1 MQRFLKIALTTALLV
16 GLVIVHDAQAQQ
28 PGQPAPTAPVDTAA
42 IQAIKESNP
51 TTAEQLIN
59 AAIMSADLGR
69 GDLGKAYLA
78 KLIQNDPAEDEVLD
92 AHHKLGTGRI
102 FRLQS
107 IDSLQPEGAQ
117 AATLLL
123 TKLDKYFKDPA
134 RMKQLVDQLV
144 DQDEVTRK
152 KAVMQLK
159 NAGAEAANPLFAA
172 LADPSRE
179 AVRPAAKQ
187 MLVALGEPIHGPLLA
202 ALDSSNPVL
211 VAELVDVAKRLGLSQ
226 ATQFLVGAYVL
237 TDDDQLRS
245 AIGEYLDA
253 TVKSRP
259 SESDVKAYLA
269 KRVGL
274 YLGEGPMFP
283 VNEDG
288 LVELWTWDAAN
299 NQVVMTPVPLADA
312 EVITAGQLLRDL
324 YALDGDNPEV
334 QVQSAVA
341 ALQRMGVLGESDAD
355 LKKLVD
361 QHGIEVL
368 QSALLY
374 ALEERKFS
382 QAAVAACEQLGATK
396 NADLLIA
403 IAGEPSPLALAL
415 QSPVYRVRRA
425 GAKGIL
431 ALDPKSPY
439 AGSAELLDTLGFM
452 ASAQGKRTILLGELH
467 QQNAQ
472 RMAGLLAELQLD
484 PVVTPGGRELFKQAY
499 ASPDVE
505 AIFISKPLALP
516 ALMESV
522 QILRK
527 DRRTADLPIGIIAPI
542 GEVVHYQLR
551 TKDDPLTVVMIRPN
565 DVEGFIFQL
574 KQLYL
579 SQGRLLVP
587 ADEREAD
594 AEFAIAEISRMLDSA
609 DEYDFYDF
617 LKVEEI
623 AVRRL
628 VDQNVTANVA
638 NLLGK
643 LGTPAAQTALV
654 DYASDPFNPVALR
667 QACADALK
675 AAIEGRGVLLTK
687 DQIVA
692 QYGRYNASEELDPE
706 TQAVLGKILDIIE
719 APTQDVRFDQPAKIG
734 S

>member
-1 MQRFLKIALTTALLV
+1 MQRFLKFAFTIALLV
-16 GLVIVHDAQAQQ
+16 GSVIVSDALAQQ
-28 PGQPAPTAPVDTAA
+28 PEQPAPEAPVDTAA

-59 AAIMSADLGR
+59 AAILSVDLGR
-69 GDLGKAYLA
+69 ADLAKAYLN
-78 KLIQNDPAEDEVLD
+78 KLIQNDPPEDEVL
-92 AHHKLGTGRI
+92 AAQQKLGTGRI

-107 IDSLQPEGAQ
+107 IDALQPEGAK

-123 TKLDKYFKDPA
+123 TKLDTYFKDPQ
-134 RMKQLVDQLV
+134 RLGQLVDQLI
-144 DQDEVTRK
+144 DKDEVTRK
-152 KAVMQLK
+152 KAVQQLK
-159 NAGAEAANPLFAA
+159 NAGADAANPLFAA

-179 AVRPAAKQ
+179 AVRPAAKK
-187 MLVALGEPIHGPLLA
+187 MLVLLDRPIRDPLLA
-202 ALDSSNPVL
+202 ALDSSDPLL
-211 VAELVDVAKRLGLSQ
+211 VAELVDVARQLDLTQ
-226 ATQFLVGAYVL
+226 ATQFLVGPYVL

-259 SESDVKAYLA
+259 SESDVKTYLI
-269 KRVGL
+269 KRVKM
-274 YLGEGPMFP
+274 YLGDGPMFT
-283 VNEDG
+283 VNEEG
-288 LVELWTWDAAN
+288 LVELWTWDAAKK
-299 NQVVMTPVPLADA
+299 QVVMTPVPPADA

-324 YALDGDNPEV
+324 YALDQTNAEV
-334 QVQSAVA
+334 QVQA
-341 ALQRMGVLGESDAD
+341 ALAAMQRMGVLGESDAE

-361 QHGIEVL
+361 QHGVELL
-368 QSALLY
+368 QAALTK
-374 ALEERKFS
+374 ALEDRKFS
-382 QAAVAACEQLGATK
+382 QAAVVACEQIGATK

-403 IAGEPSPLALAL
+403 VEGKLSPLALAL
-415 QSPVYRVRRA
+415 QSPVYRIRRA
-425 GAKGIL
+425 AAKAIL
-431 ALDPKSPY
+431 TIDPKTPY

-452 ASAQGKRTILLGELH
+452 AAAQGKRNILLGELH

-472 RMAGLLAELQLD
+472 RMAGLLAELQLE
-484 PVVTPGGRELFKQAY
+484 PLVTPGGREFFKQAY
-499 ASPDVE
+499 SSPDVE

-516 ALMESV
+516 AMMESV

-565 DVEGFIFQL
+565 DVEGFVFQL
-574 KQLYL
+574 QQLYL
-579 SQGRLLVP
+579 AQGRLLVP

-594 AEFAIAEISRMLDSA
+594 AEFAIAEISRMLDAS

-623 AVRRL
+623 GVRRL
-628 VDQNVTANVA
+628 VDQSVTANVA

-654 DYASDPFNPVALR
+654 DYASDPFNPAALR

-675 AAIEGRGVLLTK
+675 SAIERRGILLTK

-692 QYGRYNASEELDPE
+692 QYDRYNASEELDPE

>member
-1 MQRFLKIALTTALLV
+1 MQRFLKIAFTIALLV
-16 GLVIVHDAQAQQ
+16 SLVIANDALAQQ
-28 PGQPAPTAPVDTAA
+28 PEQPAPVAPVDTAA
-42 IQAIKESNP
+42 IQALKESNP

-59 AAIMSADLGR
+59 AAIVSADLGR

-78 KLIQNDPAEDEVLD
+78 KLIENDPAVDEVL
-92 AHHKLGTGRI
+92 AAQQKLGSGRI

-107 IDSLQPEGAQ
+107 IDALQPEGAR

-123 TKLDKYFKDPA
+123 TKLDAYYKDPA
-134 RMKQLVDQLV
+134 RLSQLVDQLI
-144 DQDEVTRK
+144 DKDEVARNQAAK
-152 KAVMQLK
+152 QLK
-159 NAGAEAANPLFAA
+159 NAGAEAANPLFVA

-179 AVRPAAKQ
+179 AVRPAAKR
-187 MLVALGEPIHGPLLA
+187 MLVQMDQAIHGPLLA
-202 ALDSSNPVL
+202 ALDSSDPLL
-211 VAELVDVAKRLGLSQ
+211 VAELVDVAKQLDLDR
-226 ATQFLVGAYVL
+226 AAQFLVGPYVL

-259 SESDVKAYLA
+259 TADDVKAYLA
-269 KRVGL
+269 KRVKM

-288 LVELWTWDAAN
+288 LVELWTWDAAKK
-299 NQVVMTPVPLADA
+299 QVVMTPVPPADA
-312 EVITAGQLLRDL
+312 EVVTAGQLLRDL
-324 YALDGDNPEV
+324 YALDETNAEV
-334 QVQSAVA
+334 QVQA
-341 ALQRMGVLGESDAD
+341 ALAAMQRMGVLGESDVE

-361 QHGIEVL
+361 KHGVELL
-368 QSALLY
+368 QSALTKG
-374 ALEERKFS
+374 LEDRKFA
-382 QAAVAACEQLGATK
+382 QGAVVACEQIGATK

-403 IAGEPSPLALAL
+403 VEGKLSPLALAL

-425 GAKGIL
+425 AAKGIL
-431 ALDPKSPY
+431 TIDPKAPY
-439 AGSAELLDTLGFM
+439 AGSAELLDTLDFM
-452 ASAQGKRTILLGELH
+452 ASAQGKRNILLGELH

-472 RMAGLLAELQLD
+472 RMAGLLSELQLE
-484 PVVTPGGRELFKQAY
+484 PLVTPGGREFFKQAHS
-499 ASPDVE
+499 SPDVE

-516 ALMESV
+516 AMMETV

-527 DRRTADLPIGIIAPI
+527 DRRTAEVPIGIIAPI

-551 TKDDPLTVVMIRPN
+551 TKDDPLTIVMIRPN

-579 SQGRLLVP
+579 AQGRLLVP

-594 AEFAIAEISRMLDSA
+594 AEFAFAQISRMLDTP
-609 DEYDFYDF
+609 DDYDFYDF

-628 VDQNVTANVA
+628 ADQNVAADVA
-638 NLLGK
+638 SLLGK
-643 LGTPAAQTALV
+643 LGTPIAQTALI
-654 DYASDPFNPVALR
+654 DYASDPFYPINLR

-675 AAIEGRGVLLTK
+675 SAIERRGILLTK

-692 QYGRYNASEELDPE
+692 QYDRYNASEELDPE
-706 TQAVLGKILDIIE
+706 TQAVLGKILDILE

-734 S
+734 P

>member
-1 MQRFLKIALTTALLV
+1 MQRFPKIAFTIVLFVGSVIACDAL
-16 GLVIVHDAQAQQ
+16 AQQ
-28 PGQPAPTAPVDTAA
+28 PEQPAPAVPVDTAA

-59 AAIMSADLGR
+59 AAILSADLGR
-69 GDLGKAYLA
+69 GDLGKAYLN
-78 KLIQNDPAEDEVLD
+78 KLIQNDPAEDEVL
-92 AHHKLGTGRI
+92 AAQQKLGTGRI

-107 IDSLQPEGAQ
+107 IDSLQPEGAK
-117 AATLLL
+117 AATMLL
-123 TKLDKYFKDPA
+123 TKLDTYFKDPA
-134 RMKQLVDQLV
+134 RLNQLVDQLI
-144 DQDEVTRK
+144 DKDEVVRK
-152 KAVMQLK
+152 QAARQLM
-159 NAGAEAANPLFAA
+159 NAGAAAANPLFAV
-172 LADPSRE
+172 LADPSRD
-179 AVRPAAKQ
+179 AVRPAAKR
-187 MLVALGEPIHGPLLA
+187 MLVRLDRSIHGPLLA
-202 ALDSSNPVL
+202 ALDSSNPLL
-211 VAELVDVAKRLGLSQ
+211 VAQLVDVAKELDLTQ

-253 TVKSRP
+253 TVQSRP
-259 SESDVKAYLA
+259 TEEDVKAYLA
-269 KRVGL
+269 KRVKM
-274 YLGEGPMFP
+274 YLGEGPMFA

-288 LVELWTWDAAN
+288 LVDLWTWDAAK

-324 YALDGDNPEV
+324 YAMDETNADV
-334 QVQSAVA
+334 QVQA
-341 ALQRMGVLGESDAD
+341 ALAAMQRMGVLGETDAV
-355 LKKLVD
+355 LQKLVD
-361 QHGIEVL
+361 QHGVELL
-368 QSALLY
+368 QSALTK
-374 ALEERKFS
+374 ALEDRKFS
-382 QAAVAACEQLGATK
+382 QAAVVACEQIGATK

-403 IAGEPSPLALAL
+403 LEGKLSPLASAL

-425 GAKGIL
+425 AAKAIL
-431 ALDPKSPY
+431 TIDPKTPY

-452 ASAQGKRTILLGELH
+452 ASAQGKRNILLGELH

-472 RMAGLLAELQLD
+472 RMAGLLSELQLE
-484 PVVTPGGRELFKQAY
+484 PVVTPGGREFFKEAY

-516 ALMESV
+516 AMMETV

-565 DVEGFIFQL
+565 DIEGFVFQL

-594 AEFAIAEISRMLDSA
+594 AEFAIAEISRMLDAA
-609 DEYDFYDF
+609 DQYDFYNF

-628 VDQNVTANVA
+628 MDQNVAANVA
-638 NLLGK
+638 KLLGK

-675 AAIEGRGVLLTK
+675 AAIERRGILLTK

-692 QYGRYNASEELDPE
+692 QYDRYNASEELDSE
-706 TQAVLGKILDIIE
+706 TQAVRGKILDIIE

-734 S
+734 P

>member
-1 MQRFLKIALTTALLV
+1 MQRFPKIAYTIALFV
-16 GLVIVHDAQAQQ
+16 GLVIAGDALAQQ
-28 PGQPAPTAPVDTAA
+28 PEQPAPEAPVDTAA

-59 AAIMSADLGR
+59 AAILSADLGR
-69 GDLGKAYLA
+69 GDLGQAYLK
-78 KLIQNDPAEDEVLD
+78 KLIENDPAEDEVL
-92 AHHKLGTGRI
+92 AAQQKLGTGRI

-107 IDSLQPEGAQ
+107 IDDLQPEGAQ

-123 TKLDKYFKDPA
+123 TKLEKYFKDPA
-134 RMKQLVDQLV
+134 RLDKLVDQLI
-144 DQDEVTRK
+144 DQDEVARSRAIK
-152 KAVMQLK
+152 QLK
-159 NAGAEAANPLFAA
+159 NAGADAANPLFAA
-172 LADPSRE
+172 LADPARE
-179 AVRPAAKQ
+179 AVRPAAKR
-187 MLVALGEPIHGPLLA
+187 MLVAMGRVIHDPLLA
-202 ALDSSNPVL
+202 ALDSSDPLL
-211 VAELVDVAKRLGLSQ
+211 VAELVDVAKQLELNQ
-226 ATQFLVGAYVL
+226 ATQMLVGRYVL

-253 TVKSRP
+253 MVGSRP
-259 SESDVKAYLA
+259 TEEDVKIYLA
-269 KRVGL
+269 KRVKM
-274 YLGEGPMFP
+274 YLGQGPMFP

-288 LVELWTWDAAN
+288 LVELWTWDSAKK
-299 NQVVMTPVPLADA
+299 QVVMTPVPPADA

-324 YALDGDNPEV
+324 YALDAANAEI
-334 QVQSAVA
+334 QVQTALA
-341 ALQRMGVLGESDAD
+341 AMQRMGVLGESDAE
-355 LKKLVD
+355 LKKLVET
-361 QHGIEVL
+361 HGVELL
-368 QSALLY
+368 QAALTE
-374 ALEERKFS
+374 ALEDRKFA
-382 QAAVAACEQLGATK
+382 QAAVVAAEQIGATK

-403 IAGEPSPLALAL
+403 IEGKLSPLALAL
-415 QSPVYRVRRA
+415 QSPIYRVRRA
-425 GAKGIL
+425 AAKAIL
-431 ALDPKSPY
+431 TIDPKSPY

-452 ASAQGKRTILLGELH
+452 ASAQGKRNILIGELH

-472 RMAGLLAELQLD
+472 RMAGILAELKLE
-484 PVVTPGGRELFKQAY
+484 PVVTPGGREFFKEAY

-516 ALMESV
+516 AMMESV

-565 DVEGFIFQL
+565 DVEGFVFQL

-594 AEFAIAEISRMLDSA
+594 AEFAIAEMSRMLDA
-609 DEYDFYDF
+609 DEEYDFYNF

-623 AVRRL
+623 AIRRL
-628 VDQNVTANVA
+628 VDQNVTADIA

-643 LGTPAAQTALV
+643 LGTPDAQLALI
-654 DYASDPFNPVALR
+654 DYASDPFNPINLR

-675 AAIEGRGVLLTK
+675 AAIQRRGILLTK

-692 QYGRYNASEELDPE
+692 QYDRYNASEELDPE
-706 TQAVLGKILDIIE
+706 TQAVLSKILDILE